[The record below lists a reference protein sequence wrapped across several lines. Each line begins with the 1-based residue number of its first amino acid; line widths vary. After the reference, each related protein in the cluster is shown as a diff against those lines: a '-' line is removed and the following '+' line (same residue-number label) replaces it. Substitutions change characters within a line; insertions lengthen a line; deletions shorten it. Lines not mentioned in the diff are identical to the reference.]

1 MAGIIQRINKFIL
14 NVILIGVLMCLI
26 LLFLIL
32 LNQYNKTHYSAEIAF
47 NEMKATEYKM
57 KTEQYKMQTARL
69 HLEVEEARLQAFL
82 EKYGGKKND

>member
-1 MAGIIQRINKFIL
+1 MTGIIQKVNKLVLNIIL
-14 NVILIGVLMCLI
+14 VGVLMCLI

-57 KTEQYKMQTARL
+57 KTEQYKMETARL
-69 HLEVEEARLQAFL
+69 HLEVEEAKLQAFL
-82 EKYGGKKND
+82 EKYGGKK